1 MANNNKLLTTL
12 LSINAISHEKGLK
25 FDQKLQQ
32 ILLEIAKCM
41 KTERG
46 SIMLMKGRK
55 NLEVVA
61 STSLDLIGL
70 KQPLD
75 EDSPSSWVV
84 KNKAPLRLQNIANS
98 DTFEERFED
107 YKGGAFLLVPVIS
120 NQKVVGVINVTDKLG
135 KDIFSNEE
143 QDVLLNIASQIIGAL
158 ENQELTESLRK
169 KRQVLQK
176 KNNELQKLEKL
187 KTDLFSMLVHDLK
200 GPISETVANLDILS
214 YTVPE
219 DNQKFVE
226 AAQAGC
232 TTLYEMVTNLLDI
245 ARLEENKLEL
255 VYEKITPPDFI
266 DESVTRM
273 FGLANTKGLSIVQNP
288 MASVYKKS
296 LWGDRD
302 VLLRVLQNLLS
313 NAIQYSPQKEIIEV
327 GCLHLETSEIEFFVK
342 DNGPGIDP
350 RHHDEIFD
358 KYKQISKKGD
368 GRFYS
373 TGLGLSFCKMAVEA
387 HGGKIEVRS
396 DGEKGSCFAFTL
408 PLGAEVVDKSMK

>member
-1 MANNNKLLTTL
+1 MIVEMV
-12 LSINAISHEKGLK
+12 LSGFLFWFIIITNLASERFGYEQKTFSDL
-25 FDQKLQQ
+25 DAEAKLQEINNDPKKFQ
-32 ILLEIAKCM
+32 TGVVLVLIEHVSIISLAILLFIAFSSYSV
-41 KTERG
+41 TLG
-46 SIMLMKGRK
+46 
-55 NLEVVA
+55 VVWA
-61 STSLDLIGL
+61 IFRVGEGLI
-70 KQPLD
+70 QIY
-75 EDSPSSWVV
+75 
-84 KNKAPLRLQNIANS
+84 NKK
-98 DTFEERFED
+98 D
-107 YKGGAFLLVPVIS
+107 YWG
-120 NQKVVGVINVTDKLG
+120 
-135 KDIFSNEE
+135 
-143 QDVLLNIASQIIGAL
+143 LLNIASQIIGAL

-169 KRQVLQK
+169 KRQTLQK
-176 KNNELQKLEKL
+176 KNTELKKLEKL
-187 KTDLFSMLVHDLK
+187 KTDLFSMLIHDLK

-255 VYEKITPPDFI
+255 VYEKIAPPEFI

-273 FGLANTKGLSIVQNP
+273 FGLAKTKDLSIIQKP
-288 MASVYKKS
+288 GASVHKEM

-313 NAIQYSPQKEIIEV
+313 NAIQYSPQKEEIEV
-327 GCLHLETSEIEFFVK
+327 GCHQLETPEIEFYVK

-350 RHHDEIFD
+350 KHHDEIFD
-358 KYKQISKKGD
+358 KYKQISKKGE

-387 HGGKIEVRS
+387 HRGKIEVRS

-408 PLGAEVVDKSMK
+408 PLGTDVVVKSMK